1 MFTSKPKVNDKVLYK
16 ICSVNLRRTGE
27 MCARA
32 VHLVISTYIKALC
45 PIIFAYCKQLGNL
58 SEHAPDKPGERVE
71 IA

>member
-16 ICSVNLRRTGE
+16 ICSLNLRRTGE

-45 PIIFAYCKQLGNL
+45 PIIFAYCTEQ
-58 SEHAPDKPGERVE
+58 HKPLIGVLHRC
-71 IA
+71 IIHFDCM